1 MEEGCNTDNKKSV
14 TGVESPYIHNRHT
27 KKLKECNLNGE
38 LTNVFLTFPKIKD
51 CMTYLPFPPSE
62 MRVDT

>member
-14 TGVESPYIHNRHT
+14 TGVEPPYIYNRHT

-38 LTNVFLTFPKIKD
+38 LTNVAENLFNLPKN
-51 CMTYLPFPPSE
+51 
-62 MRVDT
+62 